1 MDEANHPF
9 YMQPSEEAVTGGLD
23 LAENVAGAC
32 LIGGLPGFSR
42 DSCSYHRKKSIQI
55 TGQKWSALQI
65 LINKKCDEGRRSYML
80 HAS

>member
-42 DSCSYHRKKSIQI
+42 DSCSYHRK
-55 TGQKWSALQI
+55 
-65 LINKKCDEGRRSYML
+65 
-80 HAS
+80 